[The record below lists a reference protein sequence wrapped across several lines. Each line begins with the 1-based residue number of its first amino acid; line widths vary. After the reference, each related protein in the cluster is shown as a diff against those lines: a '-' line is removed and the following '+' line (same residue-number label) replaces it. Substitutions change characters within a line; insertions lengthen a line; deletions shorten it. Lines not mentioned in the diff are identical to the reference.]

1 MGSNHIKH
9 LFKMYKTWAK
19 WKPNLNTFNY
29 ISSQKM
35 KQLIIG
41 SSSNNKR
48 RIQLSDKYD
57 SKSYDELTNE
67 IKIMQK
73 DLFWMRIKRA
83 TRQEFKPS
91 AIKEGKQEVARL
103 NYFRRKQQMISST
116 STKTME
122 SRKVYTSKLMR
133 EYQVKQKEKFLL
145 T

>member
-1 MGSNHIKH
+1 MGF
-9 LFKMYKTWAK
+9 LCKMYKILTP
-19 WKPNLNTFNY
+19 WKPNSNTFNY
-29 ISSQKM
+29 ISSHKM

-116 STKTME
+116 STKIME
-122 SRKVYTSKLMR
+122 SRKVYTSKLMK
-133 EYQVKQKEKFLL
+133 EYQVKQKEKCLL